1 MWGAGEAE
9 KGKEILQIC
18 GLINRAILEVPVA
31 VFRNVIMLCFSEGG
45 AGWSGRVEGGGGAP
59 FGCQTQ
65 SALREGLLDLIQHIP
80 KQRWLVTFSVN
91 GHSLTRLGERGREVG
106 DNVSITT

>member
-9 KGKEILQIC
+9 EGKEILQIY

-45 AGWSGRVEGGGGAP
+45 AGWSGGVEGGAP

-91 GHSLTRLGERGREVG
+91 GHGLSRLGERGRQVG